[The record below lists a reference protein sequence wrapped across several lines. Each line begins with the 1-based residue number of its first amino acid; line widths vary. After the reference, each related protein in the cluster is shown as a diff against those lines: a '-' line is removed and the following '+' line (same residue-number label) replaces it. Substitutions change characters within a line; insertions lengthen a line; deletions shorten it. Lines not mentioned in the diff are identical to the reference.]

1 MFAFDFDPSLPTVAV
16 SEFSAGERRVHAGEA
31 FDWRAHG
38 MTEIEVIPLLRAGF
52 LRQERGREVNAEDLT
67 AAAAAMTD
75 SIVTAATEA
84 TKALE
89 EFNSKLAVVNVT
101 PGERIAV
108 PPPAERRGRR
118 R

>member
-52 LRQERGREVNAEDLT
+52 LRQERPPALDSPGWHALEVNTT
-67 AAAAAMTD
+67 ARRAVD
-75 SIVTAATEA
+75 EVEG
-84 TKALE
+84 
-89 EFNSKLAVVNVT
+89 SKLAHMRIT
-101 PGERIAV
+101 PGERV
-108 PPPAERRGRR
+108 TVTTPDQRRGKRR
-118 R
+118 